1 MLQLNTV
8 PTLKIDSILYRNE
21 PMHLRAKNERRVVYA
36 LLSMLVNEG
45 FNILSVWDGETMEKT
60 YSQATQVTDAMEWIF
75 NLDECSVWVQKP
87 GFGEHYIYIVLGN
100 ADDGS
105 EVVADYSY
113 TDNDP
118 DNFNALMEA
127 FEPEK
132 YV

>member
-1 MLQLNTV
+1 MLQQMFV
-8 PTLKIDSILYRNE
+8 PSLKIDSVLYKDA

-36 LLSMLVNEG
+36 LFEMLVANG
-45 FNILSVWDGETMEKT
+45 FAITGVWDGESLEKT
-60 YSQATQVTDAMEWIF
+60 FSESTQVTDAMETVF
-75 NLDECSVWVQKP
+75 NLDESSVWVHKP
-87 GFGEHYIYIVLGN
+87 GFKEHYIYIVLGN

>member
-1 MLQLNTV
+1 MNVSSV
-8 PTLKIDSILYRNE
+8 PALKVDSILFKNTL
-21 PMHLRAKNERRVVYA
+21 MHQRAKNERRVVHA
-36 LLSMLVNEG
+36 LFEMLVSHG
-45 FNILSVWDGETMEKT
+45 FRIIAVWDGETMEKT
-60 YSQATQVTDAMEWIF
+60 YSEATQVTDAMETVF
-75 NLDECSVWVQKP
+75 NLDESSVWVVKP
-87 GFGEHYIYIVLGN
+87 GFKEHYIYIVLGN

-113 TDNDP
+113 SNNDP